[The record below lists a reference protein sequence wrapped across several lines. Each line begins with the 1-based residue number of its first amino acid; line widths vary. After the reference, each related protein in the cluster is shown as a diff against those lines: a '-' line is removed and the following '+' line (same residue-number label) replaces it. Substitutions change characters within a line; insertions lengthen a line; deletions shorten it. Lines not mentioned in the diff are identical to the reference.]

1 MTNEE
6 KLKELEGMLP
16 TVKAGAEEAIARAE
30 AAEAKLSK
38 AEKEYEFSQRW
49 LKTIEESNK
58 REQERKAEEYAKAV
72 EAAEWRR
79 QQNEAARAEERKW
92 NNMTPQE
99 LEAEREKCRK
109 GLAELAAQREQ
120 YMQHLFIHWAN
131 NTNIYKPR
139 IISLTFKKL
148 HCFFT
153 FFHNISYCQDY
164 DILSLVNHFTL
175 SKFYRSIIFR

>member
-1 MTNEE
+1 MTNNEE

-16 TVKAGAEEAIARAE
+16 TAKAEAEEALARAE

-38 AEKEYEFSQRW
+38 AEKEYEFSQKW
-49 LKTIEESNK
+49 IKAIEESNK

-99 LEAEREKCRK
+99 LEAEREKCRR

-120 YMQHLFIHWAN
+120 ALLEKLGSPEAVAAHKKKQLEEIEVLRAEREERLKKEKAEHEAYLL
-131 NTNIYKPR
+131 R
-139 IISLTFKKL
+139 IGVIK
-148 HCFFT
+148 
-153 FFHNISYCQDY
+153 
-164 DILSLVNHFTL
+164 
-175 SKFYRSIIFR
+175 